1 LGNDPLCITITLP
14 LPGSSKSTYNVGV
27 SLPEAEAFARTLAPI
42 AGSEEAA
49 AGREDQSW
57 RLGDM
62 NARLSQEV
70 AQLKEAAAGR
80 EDESWR
86 LGDMNAR
93 LSQEVAQLKMEKE
106 EDAQHRCFQFRIVT
120 EADFRRYDEEGPH
133 YDLYKFYNHPL
144 VKFEKETS
152 WHDFKGCVARLTGGS
167 ANSQRLWQWLLRMNG
182 TYRPDTPLEKSRRSV
197 APVKASTLLSEV
209 FTSQLLPGSKMKTID
224 LFVEETPNANIP
236 VLEADSVLL
245 LLKHYDP
252 ETESLRFISH
262 FCRSKTEKLS
272 TARGF
277 IHKILGCPLNSPLD
291 IYEEV
296 RETMIQRCDWAK
308 SFKDQEL
315 DHGDILIVQV
325 PPLFISAVSPLTYPN
340 VTDFFALLGEQAPVG
355 LCPLH
360 PTLPNPN

>member
-1 LGNDPLCITITLP
+1 LGNDPP
-14 LPGSSKSTYNVGV
+14 LHHYHTPVARFQQVDLQCSEFGV

-49 AGREDQSW
+49 AGREDQ
-57 RLGDM
+57 
-62 NARLSQEV
+62 
-70 AQLKEAAAGR
+70 
-80 EDESWR
+80 SWR

-315 DHGDILIVQV
+315 DHGDAPGHALWPHPQ
-325 PPLFISAVSPLTYPN
+325 PQNLYSFPLFISAVSPLTYPN